1 MSLALHLENFDNGA
15 APGGFS
21 QIIDEPA
28 AGYEK
33 GYEDGLAAGQ
43 WEAQQLQSQLRADLV
58 QTISDQA
65 LTIEAAQELLL
76 CAITPLFDDVLDTLL
91 PQVLSPAF
99 FTALQQIIGDAC
111 ASHTAGALT
120 LTVAPDQVG
129 PIQDAVAEITQ
140 NQIVIKADAALT
152 HHAAWVATPDTEIA
166 VDLDAARAAIKAHL
180 ADLCAAPAEV
190 ADHG

>member
-21 QIIDEPA
+21 QVIDEPA

-99 FTALQQIIGDAC
+99 FTALSGRADTRRRSRDHAKPNRHQSGRRAYPSC
-111 ASHTAGALT
+111 GVGCNAG
-120 LTVAPDQVG
+120 
-129 PIQDAVAEITQ
+129 
-140 NQIVIKADAALT
+140 
-152 HHAAWVATPDTEIA
+152 
-166 VDLDAARAAIKAHL
+166 
-180 ADLCAAPAEV
+180 
-190 ADHG
+190 HGNRRGS